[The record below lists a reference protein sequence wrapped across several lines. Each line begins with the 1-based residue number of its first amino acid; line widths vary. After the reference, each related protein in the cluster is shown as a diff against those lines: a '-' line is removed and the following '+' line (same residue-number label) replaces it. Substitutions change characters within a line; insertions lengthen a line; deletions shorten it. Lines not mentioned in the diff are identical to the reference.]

1 LPPDRNIFMYYAL
14 GKELEDLARWDEAF
28 HYFKL
33 AGDAVS
39 RVSNYDIQQDETLI
53 NKIIQVC
60 DKDWLATGTPVTTTE
75 IKNKTPVF
83 ILGLPR
89 TGTTLTERIL
99 SSHSQVESLG
109 ETKFL
114 ESVLRNLSGVP
125 SIEKMTPEMIS
136 ALGTV
141 DPGLIA
147 NGYLNAVNYLFGD
160 KPLFIEK
167 LPYNFLYIGF
177 IAKAYPKAPIIR
189 LKRNPMDSCFAIY
202 KQPFTWAYKFSYK
215 LEDLGRYYI
224 AQQRL
229 FDHWRE
235 VLGDRLIE
243 VDYEDLVADQEVQT
257 RQLLEKVGL
266 EFETACLNFDQ
277 NASAT
282 TTASSVQVREKIHSR
297 SVQRWREFETQLSP
311 LRRILED
318 AGINV
323 E

>member
-1 LPPDRNIFMYYAL
+1 
-14 GKELEDLARWDEAF
+14 
-28 HYFKL
+28 
-33 AGDAVS
+33 
-39 RVSNYDIQQDETLI
+39 
-53 NKIIQVC
+53 
-60 DKDWLATGTPVTTTE
+60 
-75 IKNKTPVF
+75 
-83 ILGLPR
+83 
-89 TGTTLTERIL
+89 
-99 SSHSQVESLG
+99 LG

-311 LRRILED
+311 LRQILED

>member
-1 LPPDRNIFMYYAL
+1 
-14 GKELEDLARWDEAF
+14 
-28 HYFKL
+28 
-33 AGDAVS
+33 
-39 RVSNYDIQQDETLI
+39 
-53 NKIIQVC
+53 
-60 DKDWLATGTPVTTTE
+60 
-75 IKNKTPVF
+75 
-83 ILGLPR
+83 
-89 TGTTLTERIL
+89 
-99 SSHSQVESLG
+99 
-109 ETKFL
+109 
-114 ESVLRNLSGVP
+114 
-125 SIEKMTPEMIS
+125 MTPEMIS

-141 DPGLIA
+141 DAGLIA

-160 KPLFIEK
+160 KPLFTEK

-177 IAKAYPKAPIIR
+177 IAKAYPKARIIR
-189 LKRNPMDSCFAIY
+189 LKRNPMDSCFAIF
-202 KQPFTWAYKFSYK
+202 KQPFTWAYKFSYNF
-215 LEDLGRYYI
+215 EDLGRYYI

-311 LRRILED
+311 LRQILED
-318 AGINV
+318 AGIDV